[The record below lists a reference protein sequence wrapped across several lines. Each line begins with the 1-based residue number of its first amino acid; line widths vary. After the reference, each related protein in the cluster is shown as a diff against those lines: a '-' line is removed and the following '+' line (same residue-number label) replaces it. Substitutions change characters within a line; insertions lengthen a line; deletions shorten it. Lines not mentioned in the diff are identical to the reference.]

1 MSPRLGLSALVAAA
15 LVVLLWAPDAS
26 AYSWMIRHGYTGCS
40 TCHSDPSGGTLLTA
54 YGRAQSELLLSTQ
67 WSKEAA
73 EEPSAASGQMLGL
86 KLPDP
91 LLLGADVR
99 DGYMFNLANG
109 ELVDQRF
116 LHMRS
121 DVMAQVKVSRLRL
134 YGSLGYASEPS
145 ALNSE
150 RAWVTRSASWGNLV
164 SREYWA
170 GVDIGDHVL
179 LRGGRL
185 NQPFG
190 MRIVDHSMWVR
201 AETQTDIN
209 QQQQH
214 GVSLS
219 YNADQFR
226 AEGMA
231 ILGNYQVS
239 PDSYRERGFAA
250 YAELYPK
257 STWSVGASAKATHAA
272 TDLLLRTATTRQA
285 YGLMGRV
292 QAADPLVLIAE
303 VDALLRNAPARG
315 GSQVGHVSMLRADL
329 EVVQGFHLVGTGE
342 TESLGDGAGTAF
354 GGWFTAWWFPIPHA
368 DLRLDLVSRTVPG
381 GGASTQTILLQ
392 GHVYL

>member
-1 MSPRLGLSALVAAA
+1 LRPGVGFAAFVAAV
-15 LVVLLWAPDAS
+15 LVVLSWAPDAA

-40 TCHSDPSGGTLLTA
+40 TCHSDPSGGTLLTE

-86 KLPDP
+86 SLPDE
-91 LLLGADVR
+91 LLVGADVR
-99 DGYMFNLANG
+99 DAYMFNFANG

-121 DVMAQVKVSRLRL
+121 DVMAQVTLSRVRL

-150 RAWVTRSASWGNLV
+150 QAWVTRSASWGNLV
-164 SREYWA
+164 SREHWI
-170 GVDIGDHVL
+170 GVDIGDRFL

-190 MRIVDHSMWVR
+190 VRIVDHTMWVR
-201 AETQTDIN
+201 SETQTDIN
-209 QQQQH
+209 QHQQH
-214 GVSLS
+214 GLSLS
-219 YNADQFR
+219 YNANQLR

-239 PDSYRERGFAA
+239 PDQYRERGFAG
-250 YAELYPK
+250 YVELYPK
-257 STWSVGASAKATHAA
+257 STWSVGASAKATHAQ
-272 TDLLLRTATTRQA
+272 TDLLLRTATTRHA
-285 YGLMGRV
+285 YGVMGRV
-292 QAADPLVLIAE
+292 QAADPLILIAE
-303 VDALLRNAPARG
+303 VDALLRNAPARA
-315 GSQVGHVSMLRADL
+315 GSELGHASMLRADL
-329 EVVQGFHLVGTGE
+329 EVVRGFHLVGTGE
-342 TESLGDGAGTAF
+342 TESLGDGAGTAL
-354 GGWFTAWWFPIPHA
+354 GGWLTAWWFPIAHA
-368 DLRLDLVSRTVPG
+368 DLRLDFVSRTVPG
-381 GGASTQTILLQ
+381 GSASSQTVLLQ